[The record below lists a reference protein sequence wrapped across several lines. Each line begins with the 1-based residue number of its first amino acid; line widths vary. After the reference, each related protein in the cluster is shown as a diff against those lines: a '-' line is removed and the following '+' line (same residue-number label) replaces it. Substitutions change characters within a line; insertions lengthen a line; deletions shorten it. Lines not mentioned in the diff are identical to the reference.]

1 MFEGSKGSYTELS
14 QFFYIYTCKKI
25 YGVFMRLF
33 QLSFFL
39 FILVGNIFG
48 GELSML
54 KNGVSL
60 ITEKRDYTKTLSI
73 TVMIKGGMFRENS
86 SNYGIGDL
94 FTSVWLKS
102 NSILKNIEFLGG
114 SIDASSSYDYTE
126 VGISI
131 VSEFANKILTDI
143 DIFFNRP
150 EFSEKVFDIE
160 KNIQLNKIKNLRDN
174 ANSVA
179 AIGFN
184 RSTYGDFVYSQE
196 TLGNKET
203 VSSLNL
209 DDMKK
214 YYSDIMKG
222 EDIIVSIA
230 GNYDENILKEII
242 KIFEKIPYGKSN
254 FNIDCEK
261 SVIKDDKYVSEDY
274 DRIKQAKLYIAYTAP
289 SAGSK
294 DYLAIKLLSDI
305 LGGGMSS
312 KYFNILRKE
321 KGYAY
326 SVGSYYPSRICSS
339 RFVAYIG
346 LQYSNVGDAIETID
360 GINKN
365 IKNYL
370 TEDDIKFNK
379 NYILGKIL
387 SEAQTNSKI
396 SWYNAFFTNLGLG
409 AGYLSKYIEGIKGLS
424 MDDLV
429 RVSEIFHKPKTIYV
443 LKPSNE

>member
-1 MFEGSKGSYTELS
+1 
-14 QFFYIYTCKKI
+14 
-25 YGVFMRLF
+25 MRLF
-33 QLSFFL
+33 QLFFFL
-39 FILVGNIFG
+39 LILAGNIFA
-48 GELSML
+48 GELVML

-73 TVMIKGGMFRENS
+73 TVMIKGGMFRES
-86 SNYGIGDL
+86 SMNYGIGDL
-94 FTSVWLKS
+94 FASVWLKS
-102 NSILKNIEFLGG
+102 NNILKNIEFLGG
-114 SIDASSSYDYTE
+114 SVGASSSYDYTE
-126 VGISI
+126 VGVSI
-131 VSEFANKILTDI
+131 ISEFADRMLVDL
-143 DIFFNRP
+143 DRFFNNP
-150 EFSEKVFDIE
+150 EFSQKVFDVE
-160 KNIQLNKIKNLRDN
+160 KNIQLNRIKNLKDN

-179 AIGFN
+179 AKGFN
-184 RSTYGDFVYSQE
+184 MATYGDFVYSQE
-196 TLGNKET
+196 TMGTKET
-203 VSSLNL
+203 VSSLTL
-209 DDMKK
+209 DDIKR

-222 EDIIVSIA
+222 EDFIVSIA
-230 GNYDENILKEII
+230 GNYNDSILKEIV
-242 KIFEKIPYGKSN
+242 KIFEKIPAGKSH
-254 FNIDCEK
+254 FNLDCEK
-261 SVIKDDKYVSEDY
+261 SIIKDDKYVLEDY

-289 SAGSK
+289 SAGSR

-326 SVGSYYPSRICSS
+326 SVGSYYPSRICNS

-346 LQYSNVGDAIETID
+346 LQYSNVKDAIETID

-365 IKNYL
+365 IKNYI
-370 TEDDIKFNK
+370 TEDDIKYNK

-429 RVSEIFHKPKTIYV
+429 RVSEIFHNPKTIYV